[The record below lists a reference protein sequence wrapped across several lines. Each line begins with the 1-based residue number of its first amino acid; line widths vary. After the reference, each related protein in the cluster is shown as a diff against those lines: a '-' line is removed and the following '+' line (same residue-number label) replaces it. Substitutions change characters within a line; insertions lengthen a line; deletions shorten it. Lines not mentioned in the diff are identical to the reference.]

1 MKRLFFCCALVFF
14 AFYLYTMNSTEN
26 RQSLADPAENAA
38 YMNFVR
44 QYVNKYGRFDNQ
56 WIPKCFN
63 AYNSLIN
70 MRPSSFVKDEN
81 VKRRLVDMN
90 LCELDEGVLVLKGFH
105 VEDNLSAL
113 VYSREKLGKK

>member
-1 MKRLFFCCALVFF
+1 MKRLFFGCVLVGF

-26 RQSLADPAENAA
+26 RQSLTDPVENAA
-38 YMNFVR
+38 YMNFIR
-44 QYVNKYGRFDNQ
+44 QYVNKYGRFDKQ
-56 WIPKCFN
+56 LIPKCFN

-70 MRPSSFVKDEN
+70 MRPSSFVKDED
-81 VKRRLVDMN
+81 VKWRLVDMD

-113 VYSREKLGKK
+113 VCSREKSGKK